1 MVRFVYNE
9 EKPEM
14 FHKKFC
20 LCCLYVIFAL
30 VLASNVFALNSTDI
44 EAVRNRTLESK
55 KALGSGDADII
66 NSFLRAGMDELLLE
80 QDLWE
85 SVNIRSAIIAQ
96 SGGAGMSPYGMA
108 FIQASKKNLQVALDD
123 VLQWEESDRKIRME
137 LNLLII
143 AASLE
148 SMDMIDLGLQMLTSK
163 NGTVQYWAVKT
174 IANDNTR
181 KQLISQVSGDE
192 ELVARLAKELQNIV
206 SPQTF
211 PETLRLIVEFCDEMD
226 TQESKELLTK
236 IVDIRIS
243 QYDNWKVKYEL
254 LDGILLASLG
264 KQILVE
270 VTPQD
275 KSNLCRKFAQLYSFV
290 IERFVLGQEVLRA
303 EQKQSLASVIA
314 EVENGPISKLLG
326 RSQNRLKKAVEG
338 SKYSVVESERKFL
351 LGSDTQQGQ
360 LAKTLNF
367 DYGKAG
373 GNAIT
378 APKSLKA
385 PVVPDSEK

>member
-1 MVRFVYNE
+1 
-9 EKPEM
+9 M